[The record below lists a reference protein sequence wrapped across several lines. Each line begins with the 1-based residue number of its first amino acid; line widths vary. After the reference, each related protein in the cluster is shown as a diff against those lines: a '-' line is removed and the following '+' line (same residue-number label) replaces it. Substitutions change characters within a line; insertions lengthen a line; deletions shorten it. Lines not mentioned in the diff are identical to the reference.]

1 MQTMQKQA
9 KDPVKQIQ
17 FIDLKA
23 QQDRIRPQIDSA
35 IKRVL
40 DHGKYIMGPEV
51 KELEEKL
58 AAFCDVKHAITCANG
73 TDALQ
78 LVLMAQG
85 IGPGDAVFLPSFT
98 FTATPEVVALLG
110 AEPVFVDVLPDT
122 FNIDPTSLQKG
133 IQASKEKGL
142 TPKGVVPVDL
152 FGQPADYD
160 VIEPIAQENNL
171 WILCDAAQSFG
182 ASYKGRKV
190 GSLGDVTATSF
201 FPAKPLGCY
210 GDGGCIFT
218 NDDKMAETLR
228 SLRVHGKGADKYD
241 NVRIG
246 ANSRL
251 DTIQA
256 AILLEKLKVFPGE
269 LEAKRELADRYNTA
283 LKDFAQTPDVLEN
296 CTSAWAQYTLV
307 LPEDTD
313 RASLQANLKGQGIPT
328 AIYYPMP
335 LHQQKAYKN
344 CLTAGDLS
352 ISENLSQR
360 VLSLPMSGYISNKEF
375 QYVVQSVT
383 TAGKS
388 FND

>member
-9 KDPVKQIQ
+9 DAPMKQIQ

-23 QQDRIRPQIDSA
+23 QQELMRPQIDEA

-58 AAFCDVKHAITCANG
+58 AAFCGAKHAITCANG

-85 IGPGDAVFLPSFT
+85 IGPGDAIFLPSFT

-122 FNIDPTSLQKG
+122 FNMDPVSLQKG
-133 IQASKEKGL
+133 IQEAKEKGF
-142 TPKGVVPVDL
+142 TPRGVIPVDL
-152 FGQPADYD
+152 FGQPADYNSLD
-160 VIEPIAQENNL
+160 PIAQENDL
-171 WILCDAAQSFG
+171 WFLCDAAQSFG
-182 ASYKGRKV
+182 GSYKRRKI
-190 GSLGDVTATSF
+190 GSLGDATATSF

-218 NDDKMAETLR
+218 NDDKMADTLR
-228 SLRVHGKGADKYD
+228 SLRVHGKGTDKYD

-246 ANSRL
+246 VNSRL
-251 DTIQA
+251 DTMQA
-256 AILLEKLKVFPGE
+256 AVLLEKLKIFPGE
-269 LEAKRELADRYNTA
+269 LQAKQKVADAYAASLNE
-283 LKDFAQTPDVLEN
+283 FAQTPVVLEN

-307 LPEDTD
+307 LPEGTD
-313 RASLQANLKGQGIPT
+313 RATLQARLKEQGIPT

-335 LHQQKAYKN
+335 LHQQEAYKH
-344 CLTAGDLS
+344 CLTAGDLKVDAS
-352 ISENLSQR
+352 
-360 VLSLPMSGYISNKEF
+360 P
-375 QYVVQSVT
+375 
-383 TAGKS
+383 
-388 FND
+388 

>member
-1 MQTMQKQA
+1 MQKQA
-9 KDPVKQIQ
+9 ETPMKQIQ

-23 QQDRIRPQIDSA
+23 QQDRIRPQIDEA

-51 KELEEKL
+51 KALEEKL
-58 AAFCDVKHAITCANG
+58 AKFCGAKHAITCANG

-122 FNIDPTSLQKG
+122 FNMDPDSLQKG
-133 IQASKEKGL
+133 IQAAREKGL
-142 TPKGVVPVDL
+142 TPRGVIPVDI

-160 VIEPIAQENNL
+160 ILEPIAQENDL

-182 ASYKGRKV
+182 GSYKGRKI
-190 GSLGDVTATSF
+190 GSLGDATATSF

-210 GDGGCIFT
+210 GDGGCVFT
-218 NDDKMAETLR
+218 NDDKMADTLR
-228 SLRVHGKGADKYD
+228 SLRVHGKGTDKYD

-246 ANSRL
+246 VNSRL

-256 AILLEKLKVFPGE
+256 AILLEKLKIFQDE
-269 LEAKRELADRYNTA
+269 LEVKKKMANAYSTSLT
-283 LKDFAQTPDVLEN
+283 DFAETPVVLEN

-307 LPEDTD
+307 LPEGTD
-313 RASLQANLKGQGIPT
+313 RGALQTQLKEQGIPT
-328 AIYYPMP
+328 AVYYPMP
-335 LHQQKAYKN
+335 LHQQEAYKN
-344 CLTAGDLS
+344 CLTAGDLNV
-352 ISENLSQR
+352 SEDLSTR
-360 VLSLPMSGYISNKEF
+360 VLSLPMSGYLKDDEVRYIVKCL
-375 QYVVQSVT
+375 
-383 TAGKS
+383 
-388 FND
+388 

>member
-1 MQTMQKQA
+1 M
-9 KDPVKQIQ
+9 KQIQ

-23 QQDRIRPQIDSA
+23 QQDRIRPQIDEA

-51 KELEEKL
+51 KALEEKL
-58 AAFCDVKHAITCANG
+58 AKFCGAKHAITCANG

-122 FNIDPTSLQKG
+122 FNMDPDSLQKG
-133 IQASKEKGL
+133 IQAAREKGL
-142 TPKGVVPVDL
+142 TPRGVIPVDI

-160 VIEPIAQENNL
+160 ILEPIAQENDL

-182 ASYKGRKV
+182 GSYKGRKI
-190 GSLGDVTATSF
+190 GSLGDATATSF

-210 GDGGCIFT
+210 GDGGCVFT
-218 NDDKMAETLR
+218 NDDKMADTLR
-228 SLRVHGKGADKYD
+228 SLRVHGKGTDKYD

-246 ANSRL
+246 VNSRL

-256 AILLEKLKVFPGE
+256 AILLEKLKIFQDE
-269 LEAKRELADRYNTA
+269 LEVKKKMANAYSTSLT
-283 LKDFAQTPDVLEN
+283 DFAETPVVLEN

-307 LPEDTD
+307 LPEGTD
-313 RASLQANLKGQGIPT
+313 RGALQTQLKEQGIPT
-328 AIYYPMP
+328 AVYYPMP
-335 LHQQKAYKN
+335 LHQQEAYKN
-344 CLTAGDLS
+344 CLTAGDLNV
-352 ISENLSQR
+352 SEDLSTR
-360 VLSLPMSGYISNKEF
+360 VLSLPMSGYLKDDEVRYIVKCL
-375 QYVVQSVT
+375 
-383 TAGKS
+383 
-388 FND
+388 